1 MSNVRMRRR
10 VHYEQPTSRACLLG
24 MELSNI
30 FHNPR
35 QIQEILSRK
44 AEGMSERR
52 PQQAVALSSRLAD
65 AIYLLSIHGMISEAE
80 RDRAYKRL
88 DVWVQTRGLKRK
100 GQP

>member
-1 MSNVRMRRR
+1 
-10 VHYEQPTSRACLLG
+10 
-24 MELSNI
+24 
-30 FHNPR
+30 
-35 QIQEILSRK
+35 
-44 AEGMSERR
+44 MSERR

>member
-1 MSNVRMRRR
+1 
-10 VHYEQPTSRACLLG
+10 
-24 MELSNI
+24 
-30 FHNPR
+30 
-35 QIQEILSRK
+35 
-44 AEGMSERR
+44 MSERR
-52 PQQAVALSSRLAD
+52 IQNAADQAAKAVALSSRLAD